1 MAKQPAAALDFGA
14 LYGAIACGVLLLDPA
29 GAIAYANDAAERIF
43 GLGADTIRGQAP
55 ASRWPAT
62 REDGTPLAPAEQP
75 GAVVLAGGQPLRKQ
89 VLGIVR
95 PDGAPRWLEAD
106 AVPARDARGALRNVV
121 CSYIDVT
128 ARKRAEE
135 ALEHR
140 AIHDALTELP
150 NRTLFNDRLAQAV
163 LASRRQSTPFALLVM
178 NLDRFRDVNDA
189 FGRRGGDALLQAVG
203 ERVQTVLRASDTVAR
218 LDADEFAVLV
228 PNVDMQGS
236 AVVAGKMLQALEAP
250 FALADQPVEATASIG
265 IVLCPEHGDD
275 VETLLRRADVA
286 MATAKRNQSGYA
298 TYSFEQD
305 QHTPGR
311 LALMSELR
319 RAIEHDQLV
328 LYYQPKVAHKTS
340 RATSVEALVRWQHP
354 EQGVIPPDQ
363 FIALAEQTGLIQ
375 ALSQWVLNAALRQC
389 QAWRAA
395 GLHLPVAVNLSMRNL
410 HDSQLPTTI
419 ADLLA
424 TWGVTPSW
432 LTVELT
438 ESAVM
443 ADPGRAMEILSKLR
457 HMGVRIAIDDFG
469 TGYSSLGYL
478 KRLPVQQ
485 IKIDKS
491 FVMDMAADD
500 NDLAIV
506 RSTIDLGHNL
516 GLTVVAEGVENETT
530 WELLTRLGC
539 DGAQGYYFSR
549 PLPESDLR
557 RRLDETPWRPE
568 SRAPAAADLTLP

>member
-1 MAKQPAAALDFGA
+1 MREPPAVVEDFGA
-14 LYGAIACGVLLLDPA
+14 LYGAIACGVLLVEA
-29 GAIAYANDAAERIF
+29 SGAVVYANPAAEAIL
-43 GLGADTIRGQAP
+43 GLDASAMLGQPPSGLWAL
-55 ASRWPAT
+55 A
-62 REDGTPLAPAEQP
+62 REDGTLLAPTERPEALALASGQAERRQ
-75 GAVVLAGGQPLRKQ
+75 L
-89 VLGIVR
+89 LGLTR
-95 PDGAPRWLEAD
+95 PDGSHRWLEVD
-106 AVPARDARGALRNVV
+106 AAPLPRAAGLPTHVV
-121 CSYIDVT
+121 CSLVDVT
-128 ARKRAEE
+128 ARKQAED

-140 AIHDALTELP
+140 AIHDQLTELP
-150 NRTLFNDRLAQAV
+150 NRTLLEDRLAQAV
-163 LASRRQSTPFALLVM
+163 LASRRQSTPFALLM
-178 NLDRFRDVNDA
+178 MDLDRFRDVNDA
-189 FGRRGGDALLQAVG
+189 FGHRWGDVMLQEVG
-203 ERVQTVLRASDTVAR
+203 QRVQRVLRASDTVAR
-218 LDADEFAVLV
+218 LGADEFAVLV
-228 PNVDMQGS
+228 PSADMQGS

-250 FALADQPVEATASIG
+250 FELDGQQVEAAASIG

-275 VETLLRRADVA
+275 LETLLRRADAA
-286 MATAKRNQSGYA
+286 MSAAKQNQSGYA

-311 LALMSELR
+311 LALVGELR
-319 RAIEHDQLV
+319 RAIEQDQLV
-328 LYYQPKVAHKTS
+328 LYYQPKVAHNPS
-340 RATSVEALVRWQHP
+340 RVTSVEALVRWQHP
-354 EQGVIPPDQ
+354 EHGIIPPDQ
-363 FIALAEQTGLIQ
+363 FIGLAEQTGLIQ

-419 ADLLA
+419 ESLLA
-424 TWGVTPSW
+424 TWGVMPAW

-443 ADPGRAMEILSKLR
+443 ADPGRAMEILTRLR
-457 HMGVRIAIDDFG
+457 QMGVWIAIDDFG

-491 FVMDMAADD
+491 FVMEMAADD
-500 NDLAIV
+500 NDFAIV

-549 PLPESDLR
+549 PLPDSDLR
-557 RRLDETPWRPE
+557 RRLEETPWQ
-568 SRAPAAADLTLP
+568 PARLGLATPDPSLP

>member
-1 MAKQPAAALDFGA
+1 
-14 LYGAIACGVLLLDPA
+14 
-29 GAIAYANDAAERIF
+29 
-43 GLGADTIRGQAP
+43 
-55 ASRWPAT
+55 
-62 REDGTPLAPAEQP
+62 
-75 GAVVLAGGQPLRKQ
+75 
-89 VLGIVR
+89 VLG
-95 PDGAPRWLEAD
+95 
-106 AVPARDARGALRNVV
+106 
-121 CSYIDVT
+121 
-128 ARKRAEE
+128 
-135 ALEHR
+135 
-140 AIHDALTELP
+140 
-150 NRTLFNDRLAQAV
+150 
-163 LASRRQSTPFALLVM
+163 
-178 NLDRFRDVNDA
+178 
-189 FGRRGGDALLQAVG
+189 
-203 ERVQTVLRASDTVAR
+203 VLRASDTVAR
-218 LDADEFAVLV
+218 LGADEFAVLV
-228 PNVDMQGS
+228 PGADPRGA

-250 FALADQPVEATASIG
+250 FELAGQQVEATASIG

-275 VETLLRRADVA
+275 LETLLRRAEGA
-286 MATAKRNQSGYA
+286 MYAAKQNHSGYA

-311 LALMSELR
+311 LALVGELR

-328 LYYQPKVAHKTS
+328 LYYQPKVAHNPS
-340 RATSVEALVRWQHP
+340 RVTSVEALVRWQHP
-354 EQGVIPPDQ
+354 EHGIIPPDQ

-389 QAWRAA
+389 QEWRAA

-410 HDSQLPTTI
+410 HDSQLPNTI
-419 ADLLA
+419 GSLLE
-424 TWGVTPSW
+424 TWGVTPAW

-491 FVMDMAADD
+491 FVMAMAADE
-500 NDLAIV
+500 NDFAIV

-557 RRLDETPWRPE
+557 RRLEETPWQPGRL
-568 SRAPAAADLTLP
+568 DLATSDPSLP